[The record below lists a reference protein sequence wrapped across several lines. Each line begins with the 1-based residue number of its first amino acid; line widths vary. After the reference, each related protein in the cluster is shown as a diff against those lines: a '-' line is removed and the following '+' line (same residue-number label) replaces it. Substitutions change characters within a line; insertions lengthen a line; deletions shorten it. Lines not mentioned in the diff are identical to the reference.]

1 MAPTSGMMNILYQKN
16 GSVTFLV
23 VVILSLLT
31 IMGICVAGISR
42 VEQLISRN
50 AAGVQN
56 DFYIA
61 EGGVSRE
68 AQEIGNGSYPIQD
81 IYAGQQLVTEQTS
94 SLPGP
99 KPHQVSGVPYSFS
112 VNYSGVSIPGKGFSA
127 IAFNRYDYEIDVRK
141 NESRIKAVFCR
152 IGPKP
157 NQ

>member
-1 MAPTSGMMNILYQKN
+1 MGGMVIRLNQN
-16 GSVTFLV
+16 RGSVTFLV

-31 IMGICVAGISR
+31 IMGICVSGISR

-50 AAGVQN
+50 EAGYQN
-56 DFYIA
+56 DFYIS

-68 AQEIGNGSYPIQD
+68 AQEIRNGSYPVSD
-81 IYAGQQLVTEQTS
+81 IHSSKRLATEGTGNLPMPSPHTVAGY
-94 SLPGP
+94 
-99 KPHQVSGVPYSFS
+99 PYSFS
-112 VNYSGVSIPGKGFSA
+112 ISYSGISIPVKGFSA

-157 NQ
+157 NG